1 MRDGMV
7 RWAVTMEEARI
18 LTVVDLEQG
27 AVVEHSLP
35 VDGLE
40 NSLRFTKGFGWR
52 CTYGSSLFRYNRE
65 ILPAALILLGEKG
78 H

>member
-40 NSLRFTKGFGWR
+40 NSLRFTKGFG
-52 CTYGSSLFRYNRE
+52 
-65 ILPAALILLGEKG
+65 
-78 H
+78 